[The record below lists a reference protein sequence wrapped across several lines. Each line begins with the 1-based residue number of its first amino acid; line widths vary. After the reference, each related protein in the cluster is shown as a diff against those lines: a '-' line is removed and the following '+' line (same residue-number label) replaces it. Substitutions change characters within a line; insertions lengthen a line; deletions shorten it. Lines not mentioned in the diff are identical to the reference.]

1 MLNEP
6 EWLTFDEVIE
16 LNALAV
22 EDTGEPHGFIDRG
35 AAESALASCRN
46 RHLYEDEVDIID
58 LACILMMAFAR
69 SQGFSQGNKR
79 TGFLA
84 AQMFLD
90 INGYVLDMPDRT
102 WIADMIIAAIDDRD
116 FEPAVRAGVR
126 AHVRP
131 L

>member
-6 EWLTFDEVIE
+6 EWLTFDEVVE

-22 EDTGEPHGFIDRG
+22 GNTGEPHGFINRG
-35 AAESALASCRN
+35 VAESALHSCRN
-46 RHLYEDEVDIID
+46 RYLYEDEVDIID

-90 INGYVLDMPDRT
+90 INGYVLDMPDHT
-102 WIADMIIAAIDDRD
+102 WIADMVIAAIGDQN
-116 FEPAVRAGVR
+116 FETAVKAGVR